1 MNVFFFDESQK
12 TDALQ
17 IKDGKL
23 TFDNIDDLHSF
34 IGVFCGYNLSDLP
47 AFQDKVEFFE
57 SVQKSKLHLPL
68 GREIKST
75 TFRKKNFEYGYASL
89 NRNNKGFYNGL
100 MKLII
105 EINPIIAIS
114 FTNKFEI
121 LLRKTITN
129 IKTESKR
136 VDNFYYTVSKFFS
149 LYGQKDFFQTV
160 IKYPEDALFN
170 LSWRLKKSA
179 ERDAGIPRLL
189 QRNHAFVD
197 AARILDQVDFDV
209 YPIDYTNYPFI
220 VLPDALTLLLDEL
233 GIDPKD
239 VDVVI
244 DGQEG
249 LYDCFEGRFHN
260 VSYADSQ
267 YEPMIRISDHIA
279 GLVSRMCYA
288 LRNDP
293 HRREP
298 NSGDSPEEKNRRRT
312 LSPNWFEIKEDIFE
326 LYRATFDAL
335 ILNNQHYWSTTTTS
349 LHDDFSYFVTLL
361 YYFHNFSS
369 FEEYQ
374 KKNPEEH
381 SNRFEDFSCNYTKGI
396 PERPNNPENTLAKYE

>member
-57 SVQKSKLHLPL
+57 SVQKTKLHLPL

-197 AARILDQVDFDV
+197 AARILD
-209 YPIDYTNYPFI
+209 
-220 VLPDALTLLLDEL
+220 
-233 GIDPKD
+233 
-239 VDVVI
+239 
-244 DGQEG
+244 
-249 LYDCFEGRFHN
+249 
-260 VSYADSQ
+260 
-267 YEPMIRISDHIA
+267 
-279 GLVSRMCYA
+279 
-288 LRNDP
+288 
-293 HRREP
+293 
-298 NSGDSPEEKNRRRT
+298 
-312 LSPNWFEIKEDIFE
+312 
-326 LYRATFDAL
+326 
-335 ILNNQHYWSTTTTS
+335 
-349 LHDDFSYFVTLL
+349 
-361 YYFHNFSS
+361 
-369 FEEYQ
+369 
-374 KKNPEEH
+374 
-381 SNRFEDFSCNYTKGI
+381 
-396 PERPNNPENTLAKYE
+396 